1 MGTCDRR
8 ARPRVL
14 GSGRHV
20 MTGVRL
26 HSERVNQ
33 ALLLAA
39 VGGFLD
45 AYTFVGHG
53 GVFANA
59 QTGNIVIFG
68 ADAATHRWHSA
79 VLHLPAI
86 AAFLLG
92 VAVTELLALPR
103 VRDLVKRPTR
113 VVLISEILVLAI
125 LGALPTAG
133 STVLVTAA
141 VAFVASLQVST
152 FRKVGDTPYSS
163 TLTTANLRNLV
174 SGVFALLAE
183 HKGAAGHDMLRL
195 GGVISAFA
203 AGAALG
209 ALTTRHLGA
218 EASWLPAAALIAVL
232 ALISSDTNR
241 GPRSTGSDQPEDQAP
256 PRGGSA

>member
-1 MGTCDRR
+1 M
-8 ARPRVL
+8 L

-26 HSERVNQ
+26 HAERVNQ

-68 ADAATHRWHSA
+68 AAATTHRWHDA

-92 VAVTELLALPR
+92 VAVTELLALSR
-103 VRDLVKRPTR
+103 IRGLVKRPTR

-125 LGALPTAG
+125 LGAPPIGA

-152 FRKVGDTPYSS
+152 FHKVGDMPYSS
-163 TLTTANLRNLV
+163 TLTTTNLRNLV
-174 SGVFALLAE
+174 SGAFAWLAAHE
-183 HKGAAGHDMLRL
+183 SHAGRDTLRL
-195 GGVISAFA
+195 GGVITAFA

-209 ALTTRHLGA
+209 ALATRHLGA
-218 EASWLPAAALIAVL
+218 QASWLAAGALIAVL
-232 ALISSDTNR
+232 ALIWSDTNR
-241 GPRSTGSDQPEDQAP
+241 GERSPGPDQPED
-256 PRGGSA
+256 

>member
-1 MGTCDRR
+1 M
-8 ARPRVL
+8 A
-14 GSGRHV
+14 
-20 MTGVRL
+20 GVRL
-26 HSERVNQ
+26 HPERVNQ

-68 ADAATHRWHSA
+68 ADAATDRWHSA

-92 VAVTELLALPR
+92 VAVTEPLSLPW
-103 VRDLVKRPTR
+103 VRALVKRPPR
-113 VVLISEILVLAI
+113 VVLIVEIFVLAI
-125 LGALPTAG
+125 VGVLPSGT

-152 FRKVGDTPYSS
+152 FRKVGDTPYNS
-163 TLTTANLRNLV
+163 TLTTSNLRSLV
-174 SGVFALLAE
+174 GAIFVWLVG
-183 HKGAAGHDMLRL
+183 HKNEARYDTMRL
-195 GGVISAFA
+195 GGVITAFA
-203 AGAALG
+203 AGATLG
-209 ALTTRHLGA
+209 ALGTRHLGA
-218 EASWLPAAALIAVL
+218 EASWLPAGALLAVL
-232 ALISSDTNR
+232 ALIWSDTNR
-241 GPRSTGSDQPEDQAP
+241 RTLAATADQRQGGARNTRV
-256 PRGGSA
+256 RGESYARE